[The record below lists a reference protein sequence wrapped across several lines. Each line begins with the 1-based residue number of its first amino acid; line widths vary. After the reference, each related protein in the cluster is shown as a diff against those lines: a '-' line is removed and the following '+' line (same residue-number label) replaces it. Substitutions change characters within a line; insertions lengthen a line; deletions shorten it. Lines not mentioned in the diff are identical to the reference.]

1 MFRFRN
7 FNILIACLLMSNV
20 AEAASLGIGT
30 HASPEVI
37 LGWDIDIRPDGLGLP
52 DGEGSVSSG
61 EPLYESKCA
70 GCHGLFG
77 EGEGRWPVLAGG
89 ENTLDTMR
97 PEKTVGSYWPYA
109 STLWDYIY
117 RAMPYTA
124 PQSLT
129 HEEVYSI
136 AAYVLYLNDIVGDD
150 FISNKKTF
158 SQIKMP
164 NVANFY
170 VDDRPD
176 VENVRCMKD
185 CANPAE
191 FQIVTTINGLT
202 PTSHFKKDSGVASSH
217 SGSNV
222 SVVQKSDAIK
232 VALSPMANAGKPVYI
247 KSCQTCH
254 NTGIAGAPKL
264 GDLVE
269 WSSRLS
275 QGIRILHKH
284 AINGYQGGSGVM
296 PARGGNMSLT
306 DDEVINAVAYM
317 VELSR

>member
-7 FNILIACLLMSNV
+7 FNILIACFLMSNV

-37 LGWDIDIRPDGLGLP
+37 VGWDIDIRPDGLGLP

-232 VALSPMANAGKPVYI
+232 VALSPMANAGKPVYGT
-247 KSCQTCH
+247 SCQTCH

-264 GDLVE
+264 GDVTD
-269 WSSRLS
+269 WSARLS
-275 QGIRILHKH
+275 QGIKILHKH